1 MLQQSQFPKHVTR
14 IAPGTTFSFSCH
26 RGVTCFTECC
36 RLLELALTPFDVLR
50 LRKGTGIHSAKL
62 LEQYIIIEH
71 KPGEPFPQFYL
82 TMVDDGR
89 ASCVFVDKTG
99 CTIYNHR
106 PGACRTYPL
115 GRAVV
120 NGLNN
125 VIAEDYILMKESHCR
140 GFAEKKEQ
148 HIVKYSRDQGL
159 EEYNRFNDAVASILQ
174 HDTIRNGFLPSKKQA
189 NLYTLALYD
198 IDTFR
203 EKLFSDEITSLQLG
217 DSEKK
222 ILENDEQL
230 IDFAIKWLYKK
241 LYSIY

>member
-1 MLQQSQFPKHVTR
+1 MLQQTQLPKHVTR
-14 IAPGTTFSFSCH
+14 ITPGTRFSFSCH

-36 RLLELALTPFDVLR
+36 RLLELALTPYDVLR

-62 LEQYIIIEH
+62 HEQYIILEH

-120 NGLNN
+120 KRLDN
-125 VIAEDYILMKESHCR
+125 IITEDYILMKEHHCR
-140 GFAEKKEQ
+140 GFAEKEEQ
-148 HIVKYSRDQGL
+148 DIIKYSRAQGL
-159 EEYNRFNDAVASILQ
+159 EEYNRFNDAVASIIQ
-174 HDTIRNGFLPSKKQA
+174 HDTIRNGFFPSKGQVD
-189 NLYTLALYD
+189 LYTLALYD

-203 EKLFSDEITSLQLG
+203 EKLFSDEITSLRLG

-222 ILENDEQL
+222 ILENDEL
-230 IDFAIKWLYKK
+230 LLDFTIKWLYKE
-241 LYSIY
+241 LYSTY